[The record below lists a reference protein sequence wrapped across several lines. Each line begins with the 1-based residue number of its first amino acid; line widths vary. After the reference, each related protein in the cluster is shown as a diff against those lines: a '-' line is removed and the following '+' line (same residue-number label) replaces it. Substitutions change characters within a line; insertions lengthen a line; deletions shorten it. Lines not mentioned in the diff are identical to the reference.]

1 MQQRRKEDPAITDA
15 TMIPVGL
22 GGFVVGFED
31 GASLGNSDGLLD
43 TDGDWLVLG
52 FMDGTSLGNCDGSMD
67 GEEELGSIESIT
79 LTIFS
84 QTLNA

>member
-15 TMIPVGL
+15 TMIPVGGL
-22 GGFVVGFED
+22 GGFVGFED
-31 GASLGNSDGLLD
+31 GTSLGNSDGLLD
-43 TDGDWLVLG
+43 TDGDG